1 MTTLAETGAHL
12 LGGVLDRSNPIG
24 GGDLSQV
31 VRLHL
36 ADGRTA
42 IVKGAPAPGVEA
54 AMLKAIAETGAP
66 APKVLAF
73 SDEARVI
80 ETGAAD
86 GPLAKAWHNL
96 GKVLA
101 KLHASQGP
109 SYGWT
114 EDYAFGPVAISNG
127 STTSWPQFWA
137 ERRLI
142 CHCAYVAATL
152 ARRIEALAAD
162 LANRLPKEPLKS
174 LLHGNL
180 WGGNILTANGQVTA
194 LIDPACY
201 YGHAEVDLA
210 MLTLFDHPTAA
221 FYETYGELEPG
232 YDERHAIY
240 QLWPALV
247 HLRLFGS
254 GYRALVERLL
264 AKAGV

>member
-1 MTTLAETGAHL
+1 
-12 LGGVLDRSNPIG
+12 
-24 GGDLSQV
+24 
-31 VRLHL
+31 L

-42 IVKGAPAPGVEA
+42 IVKGGGSPPTEA
-54 AMLKAIAETGAP
+54 SMLKAIAEAGVP

-73 SDEARVI
+73 SDEALVI
-80 ETGAAD
+80 EPVAAD
-86 GPLAKAWHNL
+86 GPLTNAWHDL

-101 KLHASQGP
+101 KLHVSQGP
-109 SYGWT
+109 SYGWDQ
-114 EDYAFGPVAISNG
+114 DYAFGHVAISNG
-127 STTSWPQFWA
+127 STAHWPAFWA

-142 CHCAYVAATL
+142 CHCVHVAATL
-152 ARRIEALAAD
+152 VRRIEALATD
-162 LANRLPKEPLKS
+162 LANRLPKEPSKS
-174 LLHGNL
+174 LLHGDL
-180 WGGNILTANGQVTA
+180 WAGNILTANGQVSA

-201 YGHAEVDLA
+201 YGHTEVDLA

>member
-1 MTTLAETGAHL
+1 
-12 LGGVLDRSNPIG
+12 
-24 GGDLSQV
+24 
-31 VRLHL
+31 
-36 ADGRTA
+36 
-42 IVKGAPAPGVEA
+42 
-54 AMLKAIAETGAP
+54 
-66 APKVLAF
+66 
-73 SDEARVI
+73 VI
-80 ETGAAD
+80 EPVAAD
-86 GPLAKAWHNL
+86 GALANAWPDL

-101 KLHASQGP
+101 KLHAARGP
-109 SYGWT
+109 AYGWDQ
-114 EDYAFGPVAISNG
+114 DYAFGPVAISNG
-127 STTSWPQFWA
+127 STADWPAFWT

-142 CHCAYVAATL
+142 CHCVHAASTL

-174 LLHGNL
+174 LLHGDL